1 MCLIALAWRAHPRFE
16 LVLAA
21 NRDEFHAR
29 PAAGA
34 AFWPEAPQ
42 VFGGRDLVQGG
53 SWLALSTARRLAAVT
68 NVRRMQ
74 VPDPAA
80 PSRGALVADFVRE
93 GREPQSPERYAG
105 YNLLLWD
112 GDAPRY
118 LSNEAPPQTLTPGVH
133 GLSNATLN
141 TPWPKLLRLR
151 EALSQWCAQ
160 GAESPQGLFSALGD
174 ERRAGDEE
182 LPDTG
187 VGLEMERLLSAPFI
201 RSARYGTRAS
211 TVICIEREQARFME
225 QRFDAAGQ
233 PSGHS
238 EQILRFLTPT
248 AL

>member
-1 MCLIALAWRAHPRFE
+1 MCLIALAWRAHPRYD

-29 PAAGA
+29 AADAA
-34 AFWPEAPQ
+34 AFWPDAPQ
-42 VFGGRDLVQGG
+42 VFGGRDRAQGG
-53 SWLALSTARRLAAVT
+53 SWLALSTAGRLAAVT

-80 PSRGALVADFVRE
+80 PSRGALVADYVRV
-93 GREPQSPERYAG
+93 GREPQQLSRYAG
-105 YNLLLWD
+105 FNLLLWD
-112 GDAPRY
+112 GGAPRY
-118 LSNEAPPQTLTPGVH
+118 LSNQAPPQTLAPGVH

-151 EALSQWCAQ
+151 ETLSHWCAA
-160 GAESPQGLFSALGD
+160 GTSDPAPLFAALRD
-174 ERRAGDEE
+174 ERAAEDHE

-201 RSARYGTRAS
+201 RSSRYGTRAS
-211 TVICIEREQARFME
+211 TLVCIRGEHAEFTE
-225 QRFDAAGQ
+225 LRFDDQGQ
-233 PSGHS
+233 LSGRS
-238 EQILRFLTPT
+238 EQIVRLSGPT